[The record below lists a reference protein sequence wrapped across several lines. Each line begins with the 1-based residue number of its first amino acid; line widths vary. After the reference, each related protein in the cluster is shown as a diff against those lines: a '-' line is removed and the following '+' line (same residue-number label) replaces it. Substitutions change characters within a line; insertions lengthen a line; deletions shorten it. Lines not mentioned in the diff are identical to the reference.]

1 MFFLV
6 LMLCLVAY
14 AQDCASL
21 MSRYTALEKDAI
33 YEELMSEADKLIKDG
48 CSTGNKKLQRSA
60 DKILSALEVLK
71 VNDARL
77 PEDKKLLNVVVQ
89 KRLRNALYTLNASR
103 KYKDKHSNLYSYQL
117 LFYQVA
123 KENIRVKDYE
133 YALRYSQASYLLGRA
148 ILELR

>member
-6 LMLCLVAY
+6 LILCLVAY

-103 KYKDKHSNLYSYQL
+103 KYKDKHSNLY
-117 LFYQVA
+117 
-123 KENIRVKDYE
+123 
-133 YALRYSQASYLLGRA
+133 
-148 ILELR
+148 